1 MDFLKNTLAAAI
13 GALVA
18 FGIAFFMFFVFLA
31 ALGSAEPDTKIEK
44 ESVLQLKLDQLVEEY
59 LGADPNDPF
68 AAFMQ
73 DRVGFDQI
81 LKAVTLAKTDDRIE
95 GISIEGNILSLG
107 WSQINE
113 LRDLLID
120 FKSSGKFIYAYNEM
134 YPQRDYFLAS
144 VADSIF
150 LNPVG
155 NLDFRGLAS
164 EVLYYKDLQEQSGVK
179 MEVIR
184 HGKYKSAVE
193 PYLNDEMSEENRMQI
208 KALLTSLW
216 KQLTYAIAAERE
228 LSVERLNEIA
238 DDLLARRAD
247 QAKEI
252 GLIDE
257 LVYEDQ
263 YYRAL
268 SNRLSGINNELAAN
282 DKSNL
287 VSLNKYLRF
296 AKTKRLYTG
305 KDRIAVLYASGTIL
319 YGEGGSAY
327 IGQESIA
334 RALKRIREDRKV
346 KAIVLRVNS
355 PGGSALTSELIWREL
370 KRTQVTKPVVVSIS
384 DVAASGGYY
393 IAMASD
399 YIMAQPTSVTGS
411 IGVFGTLPNF
421 SEFSKK
427 IGVNPQWVETNK
439 QSRGYSLFGPMTQQ
453 NYDEIKDGIEQ
464 TYDIFL
470 DRVAEGRSIQKD
482 RVDELAQGRV
492 WSASSALEKGLIDG
506 YGGIYKAIEKAAELG
521 KTSDYAVQSFP
532 RYKSEFEQLFGD
544 LSEAQ
549 TLILARISKAF
560 IPEPINNFNQ
570 QIEQL
575 KVKENQIQA
584 RMPFEL
590 NIR

>member
-1 MDFLKNTLAAAI
+1 MDFLKNTLAATI

-18 FGIAFFMFFVFLA
+18 FGIAFFMFFILLA

-44 ESVLQLKLDQLVEEY
+44 ESVLQLKLNQLVEEY
-59 LGADPNDPF
+59 LGTDPNDPF
-68 AAFMQ
+68 AALVQ

-81 LKAVTLAKTDDRIE
+81 LKAVSLAKTDDRIE

-134 YPQRDYFLAS
+134 YSQGDYFLAS

-150 LNPVG
+150 INPVG

-179 MEVIR
+179 MEVVR

-193 PYLNDEMSEENRMQI
+193 PYLNNEMSDENRMQI
-208 KALLTSLW
+208 KALLTSIW
-216 KQLTYAIAAERE
+216 NEVTNSISEERE
-228 LSVERLNEIA
+228 INAVRLNEVA
-238 DDLLARRAD
+238 DDLLARSAD
-247 QAKEI
+247 KAKEV
-252 GLIDE
+252 GLIDG

-263 YYRAL
+263 YYRSL
-268 SNRLSGINNELAAN
+268 SNRLSGIDNELAAN
-282 DKSNL
+282 DKPKMT
-287 VSLNKYLRF
+287 SLKKYLRF
-296 AKTKRLYTG
+296 AKTKRLYKG

-370 KRTQVTKPVVVSIS
+370 KRTQEQKPIVVSIS

-399 YIMAQPTSVTGS
+399 YIMAQPTSITGS

-421 SEFSKK
+421 SELSKK
-427 IGVNPQWVETNK
+427 IGITPQWVETNK
-439 QSRGYSLFGPMTQQ
+439 QSRGYSAFGPMTQE
-453 NYDEIKDGIEQ
+453 NYNEIKDGIEQ

-470 DRVAEGRSIQKD
+470 ERVAVGRSMDKNQ
-482 RVDELAQGRV
+482 VDELAQGRV
-492 WSASSALEKGLIDG
+492 WSASSALDEGLIDG
-506 YGGIYKAIEKAAELG
+506 YGGIYNAIEKAAELG
-521 KTSDYAVQSFP
+521 ETSDYAVQSFP
-532 RYKSEFEQLFGD
+532 RYKSEFEQIFGD

-549 TLILARISKAF
+549 TKVLQQVTKAF
-560 IPEPINNFNQ
+560 LPEPIIALNQ
-570 QIEQL
+570 QLEQL
-575 KVKENQIQA
+575 KAKENQIQA